1 LGQYDKLFDE
11 YMRFRMAPRLRRYV
25 GRMEATSAPQALR
38 AKLRLREIIL
48 EGGLKGG
55 EPLAELPLASRLG
68 VAPEPLRL
76 ALGQLEHEGLLEPRP
91 GGGFSVCTFNQ
102 QQIADAIDLRGVLE
116 GMAARLAAERL
127 EDPAE
132 LEAIHGCVAQIDALV
147 EPERLAIEAFER
159 YVKLNAR
166 FHLLL
171 TKLAKS
177 RSLESAIAH
186 VEALPFASPSAFV
199 QVQAELPE
207 SHRILYVAQTQHRAM
222 VESIEEGEGYRAE
235 AVAREHARLARRNLD
250 IALRSERALAHLP
263 GASLIVLEGGAQE

>member
-1 LGQYDKLFDE
+1 MQRGYVACMDGD
-11 YMRFRMAPRLRRYV
+11 RL
-25 GRMEATSAPQALR
+25 PQALR
-38 AKLRLREIIL
+38 AKLQLREIIL
-48 EGGLKGG
+48 DGGLKGG
-55 EPLAELPLASRLG
+55 ERVAELPLAAQLG
-68 VAPEPLRL
+68 VSRTPLRL
-76 ALGQLEHEGLLEPRP
+76 ALAQLEHEGLLEPIP
-91 GGGFSVCTFNQ
+91 GGGFAVSTFNQ

-127 EDPAE
+127 EDEAE

-177 RSLESAIAH
+177 RALESAIAH

-207 SHRILYVAQTQHRAM
+207 SHRILYVAHTQHRAM
-222 VESIEEGEGYRAE
+222 LEAIEEGEGYRAE

-250 IALRSERALAHLP
+250 VALRSERALENLP

>member
-1 LGQYDKLFDE
+1 MDGD
-11 YMRFRMAPRLRRYV
+11 RL
-25 GRMEATSAPQALR
+25 PQALR
-38 AKLRLREIIL
+38 AKLQLREIIL
-48 EGGLKGG
+48 DGGLGGG
-55 EPLAELPLASRLG
+55 ERVAEVPLAAQLG
-68 VAPEPLRL
+68 VSQTPLRL
-76 ALGQLEHEGLLEPRP
+76 ALAQLEHEGLLEPIP
-91 GGGFSVCTFNQ
+91 GGGFAVSTFTQ

-127 EDPAE
+127 EDEAE
-132 LEAIHGCVAQIDALV
+132 LEAIHGCVAQIDSLV

-177 RSLESAIAH
+177 RALESAIAH

-199 QVQAELPE
+199 QVQSELPE
-207 SHRILYVAQTQHRAM
+207 SHRILYVAHTQHRAM
-222 VESIEEGEGYRAE
+222 LEAIEEGEGYRAE

-250 IALRSERALAHLP
+250 VALRSERVLEQLP

>member
-1 LGQYDKLFDE
+1 MQH
-11 YMRFRMAPRLRRYV
+11 RYV
-25 GRMEATSAPQALR
+25 ACMGQTGLPQALR
-38 AKLRLREIIL
+38 AKLRLRELIL
-48 EGGLKGG
+48 EGGLRAG
-55 EPLAELPLASRLG
+55 ERLAELPLSGQLG
-68 VAPEPLRL
+68 VSRTPLRL
-76 ALGQLEHEGLLEPRP
+76 ALAQLEHEGLLEAVP
-91 GGGFSVCTFNQ
+91 GGGFAVSSFTQ
-102 QQIADAIDLRGVLE
+102 QQVEDAIDLRGVLE

-127 EDPAE
+127 GDPAE
-132 LEAIHGCVAQIDALV
+132 LEAMHGCVAQLDALV
-147 EPERLAIEAFER
+147 QPDRPAIEAFDR

-207 SHRILYVAQTQHRAM
+207 SHRILYVAQTQHRALL
-222 VESIEEGEGYRAE
+222 EAIEEGEGSRAE

-250 IALRSERALAHLP
+250 IALRSERALEQLP
-263 GASLIVLEGGAQE
+263 GAGLIVLEGGAQD